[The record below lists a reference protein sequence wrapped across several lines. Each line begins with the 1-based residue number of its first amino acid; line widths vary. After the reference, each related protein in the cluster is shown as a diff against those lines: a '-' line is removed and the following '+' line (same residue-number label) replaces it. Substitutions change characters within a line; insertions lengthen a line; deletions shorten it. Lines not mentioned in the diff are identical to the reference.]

1 MAISF
6 TQSRKSKIASA
17 ITASGTG
24 LAICSTPDQMG
35 FISQWADSV
44 SKVFVHGD
52 VIPPSKDG
60 IRWYQSSSNPT
71 VLSVLTKYIGSIPGN
86 EVLVIAAPNVQISQ
100 SQELMNFVAASR
112 MELSWAAKVPGR
124 GFVMTSS
131 VAAHLLNVIPSNM
144 TFDMD
149 WYGLIDAWLKRNML
163 SHRYFDAERFRVL
176 TLPEPVAA
184 LAEEQQPA
192 AEPTK
197 EPNPKKKKK

>member
-1 MAISF
+1 
-6 TQSRKSKIASA
+6 
-17 ITASGTG
+17 
-24 LAICSTPDQMG
+24 MG

-60 IRWYQSSSNPT
+60 VKWYQSSSNPT
-71 VLSVLTKYIGSIPGN
+71 ILSVLTKYIGSIPGN
-86 EVLVIAAPNVQISQ
+86 EILVIAAPNVQINQ
-100 SQELMNFVAASR
+100 SQDLINFVSASR

-176 TLPEPVAA
+176 ATPEPIKAPV
-184 LAEEQQPA
+184 ETEQPA
-192 AEPTK
+192 TEPVK
-197 EPNPKKKKK
+197 EANSKKKKK